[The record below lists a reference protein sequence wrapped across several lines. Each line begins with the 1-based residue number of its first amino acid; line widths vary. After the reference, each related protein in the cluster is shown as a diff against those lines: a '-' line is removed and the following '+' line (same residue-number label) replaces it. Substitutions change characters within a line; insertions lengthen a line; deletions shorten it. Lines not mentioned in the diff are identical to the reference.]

1 MSRIV
6 KTFESFIN
14 EGRNNYVEVKHG
26 GKKIKVDLDTVEI
39 DGIDMRDYPDF
50 VDAFF
55 SYAEDHKGRE
65 LTDAEIDSLN
75 DQHYVLTNEIIHD
88 QQLYM

>member
-1 MSRIV
+1 MSRNV

-14 EGRNNYVEVKHG
+14 EGRNNSVDVKHD

-39 DGIDMRDYPDF
+39 DGIDTRDYPDF
-50 VDAFF
+50 SDAYF

-75 DQHYVLTNEIIHD
+75 DQHYDIVNELIHD
-88 QQLYM
+88 NQLYM